1 MVYNRQYLKM
11 KKTLFALILSLPML
25 FAACGKDDNSTS
37 GGSPMTIGFEK
48 LNTWIG
54 ASESSVIG
62 ELQQMGFTADNRYDE
77 KGNTSYSYMDQAAMI
92 YIMCQITTDDNNTV
106 RGTSVLQ
113 RSLASSYI
121 STLST
126 LQNYVQQERQMFGSP
141 VRSMG
146 EIDWDDT
153 DDEDSAIDG
162 SEEYDNYD
170 VFSTAAATMGSH
182 LYVQLAWSDF
192 YQNRVASVA
201 ASFDNMNSGAYG
213 ATQMV
218 GISLFDKSFM

>member
-25 FAACGKDDNSTS
+25 FAACGKDDNGATATS
-37 GGSPMTIGFEK
+37 PKGIDFEK

-54 ASESSVIG
+54 TSEASVVS
-62 ELQQMGFTADNRYDE
+62 ELQQMGFTAEGGYDE
-77 KGNTSYSYMDQAAMI
+77 KGSLRYSYIDQAGMV
-92 YIMCQITTDDNNTV
+92 YLSCYITTDDNNTV
-106 RGTSVLQ
+106 RGTSVMQ
-113 RSLASSYI
+113 MSVASSYS

-126 LQNYVQQERQMFGSP
+126 LQNHVQQERQMFGSP

-192 YQNRVASVA
+192 YQDRVASVA

>member
-11 KKTLFALILSLPML
+11 KKTLFALILALPML
-25 FAACGKDDNSTS
+25 FAACGKDDNGATATS
-37 GGSPMTIGFEK
+37 PKGIDFEK

-54 ASESSVIG
+54 TSEASVVG
-62 ELQQMGFTADNRYDE
+62 ELQQMGFTAEGGYDE
-77 KGNTSYSYMDQAAMI
+77 KGSLRYSYIDQAGMV
-92 YIMCQITTDDNNTV
+92 YLSCYLTTDTNNTV
-106 RGTSVLQ
+106 RVVSVMQ
-113 RSLASSYI
+113 MSMASSYI

-126 LQNYVQQERQMFGSP
+126 LQNHVQQEHQMFGSP

-153 DDEDSAIDG
+153 DDEDSASDG

-192 YQNRVASVA
+192 YQDRVASVA

>member
-11 KKTLFALILSLPML
+11 KKTLFALILALPML
-25 FAACGKDDNSTS
+25 FAACGKDDNGATATS
-37 GGSPMTIGFEK
+37 PKGIDFEK

-54 ASESSVIG
+54 TSEASVVS
-62 ELQQMGFTADNRYDE
+62 ELQQMGFTAEGGYDE
-77 KGNTSYSYMDQAAMI
+77 KGSLRYSYIDQAGMV
-92 YIMCQITTDDNNTV
+92 YLSCYLTTDTNNTV
-106 RGTSVLQ
+106 RVVSVMQ
-113 RSLASSYI
+113 MSVASSYS

-126 LQNYVQQERQMFGSP
+126 LQNYVQQERQLFGNPSQ
-141 VRSMG
+141 SMG

-170 VFSTAAATMGSH
+170 VFSAAAATMGSH

-192 YQNRVASVA
+192 YQDRVASVA

>member
-1 MVYNRQYLKM
+1 MVYNRHFSNM
-11 KKTLFALILSLPML
+11 KKTLYAMILALPM
-25 FAACGKDDNSTS
+25 FIAGCSKDDNSTS

-106 RGTSVLQ
+106 RGTSVMQ
-113 RSLASSYI
+113 RSLASSYT

-126 LQNYVQQERQMFGSP
+126 LQKHVQQERQMFGSP

-146 EIDWDDT
+146 EIGWDDT
-153 DDEDSAIDG
+153 DDIAIDG
-162 SEEYDNYD
+162 SEEYDNYG
-170 VFSTAAATMGSH
+170 VFSAAAATMGSH

-192 YQNRVASVA
+192 YQDRVASVA
-201 ASFDNMNSGAYG
+201 ASFDNMNSGG
-213 ATQMV
+213 AIQMV

>member
-1 MVYNRQYLKM
+1 M
-11 KKTLFALILSLPML
+11 KKTLFALILALPML
-25 FAACGKDDNSTS
+25 FAACGKDDKGATATS
-37 GGSPMTIGFEK
+37 PKGIDFEK

-54 ASESSVIG
+54 TSEASVVS
-62 ELQQMGFTADNRYDE
+62 ELQQMGFTAEGGYDE
-77 KGNTSYSYMDQAAMI
+77 KGSLRYSYIDQAGMV
-92 YIMCQITTDDNNTV
+92 YIQCYITTDDNNTV
-106 RGTSVLQ
+106 RGTSVMQ
-113 RSLASSYI
+113 MSMASSYS

-126 LQNYVQQERQMFGSP
+126 LQKHVQQERQMFGSP

-153 DDEDSAIDG
+153 DDEYRAVDG
-162 SEEYDNYD
+162 SEEYDNYG
-170 VFSTAAATMGSH
+170 VFSADAATMGSH

-192 YQNRVASVA
+192 YQDRVASVA

-218 GISLFDKSFM
+218 GISLSDKSFM

>member
-1 MVYNRQYLKM
+1 M
-11 KKTLFALILSLPML
+11 KKKLFALILALPML
-25 FAACGKDDNSTS
+25 FAACGKDDNGASATS
-37 GGSPMTIGFEK
+37 PKGIDFEK

-54 ASESSVIG
+54 TSEASVVS
-62 ELQQMGFTADNRYDE
+62 ELQQMGFTAEGGYDE
-77 KGNTSYSYMDQAAMI
+77 KGSLRYSYMDQAAMI

-106 RGTSVLQ
+106 RGTSVMQ
-113 RSLASSYI
+113 MSMASSYI

-126 LQNYVQQERQMFGSP
+126 LQNHVQQERQLFGNP
-141 VRSMG
+141 VQSMG

-192 YQNRVASVA
+192 YQDRVASVA

-218 GISLFDKSFM
+218 SISLFDKSFM

>member
-11 KKTLFALILSLPML
+11 KKTLFALILALPML
-25 FAACGKDDNSTS
+25 FAACGKDDNGATATS
-37 GGSPMTIGFEK
+37 PKSIDFEK

-54 ASESSVIG
+54 TSEASVVS
-62 ELQQMGFTADNRYDE
+62 ELQQMGFTAEGGYDE
-77 KGNTSYSYMDQAAMI
+77 KGSLRYSYIDQAGMI
-92 YIMCQITTDDNNTV
+92 YIQCYITTDDNNTV
-106 RGTSVLQ
+106 RGTSVMQ
-113 RSLASSYI
+113 MSMASSYI

-126 LQNYVQQERQMFGSP
+126 LQNHVQQERQMFGSP

-192 YQNRVASVA
+192 YQDRVASVA

>member
-11 KKTLFALILSLPML
+11 KKKLFALILALPML
-25 FAACGKDDNSTS
+25 FAACGKDDNGASATS
-37 GGSPMTIGFEK
+37 PKGIDFEK

-54 ASESSVIG
+54 TSEASVVS
-62 ELQQMGFTADNRYDE
+62 ELQQMGFTAEGGYDE
-77 KGNTSYSYMDQAAMI
+77 KGSLRYSYMDQAAMI

-106 RGTSVLQ
+106 RGTSVMQ
-113 RSLASSYI
+113 MSMASSYI

-126 LQNYVQQERQMFGSP
+126 LQNHVQQERQLFGNP
-141 VRSMG
+141 VQSMG

-192 YQNRVASVA
+192 YQDRVASVA

-218 GISLFDKSFM
+218 SISLFDKSFM

>member
-11 KKTLFALILSLPML
+11 KKTLFALILALPML
-25 FAACGKDDNSTS
+25 FAACGKDDNGATATS
-37 GGSPMTIGFEK
+37 PKSIDFEK

-54 ASESSVIG
+54 TSEASVVS
-62 ELQQMGFTADNRYDE
+62 ELQQMGFTAEGGYDE
-77 KGNTSYSYMDQAAMI
+77 KGSLRYSYIDQAGMV
-92 YIMCQITTDDNNTV
+92 YIQCYITTDDNNTV
-106 RGTSVLQ
+106 RGTSVMQ
-113 RSLASSYI
+113 MSVASSYS

-126 LQNYVQQERQMFGSP
+126 LQNYVQQERQLFGNPSQ
-141 VRSMG
+141 SMG

-153 DDEDSAIDG
+153 DDEDSASDG
-162 SEEYDNYD
+162 SEEYDSYD
-170 VFSTAAATMGSH
+170 AFSAAASTMGSH

-192 YQNRVASVA
+192 YQDRVASVA

>member
-11 KKTLFALILSLPML
+11 KKTLFALILALPML
-25 FAACGKDDNSTS
+25 FAACGKDDNGATATS
-37 GGSPMTIGFEK
+37 PKSIDFEK

-54 ASESSVIG
+54 TSEASVVS
-62 ELQQMGFTADNRYDE
+62 ELQQMGFTAEGGYDE
-77 KGNTSYSYMDQAAMI
+77 KGSLRYSYIDQAGMV
-92 YIMCQITTDDNNTV
+92 YIQCYITTDDNNTV
-106 RGTSVLQ
+106 RGTSVMQ
-113 RSLASSYI
+113 MSMASSYI

-126 LQNYVQQERQMFGSP
+126 LQNHVQQERQMFGSP

-192 YQNRVASVA
+192 YQDRVASVA